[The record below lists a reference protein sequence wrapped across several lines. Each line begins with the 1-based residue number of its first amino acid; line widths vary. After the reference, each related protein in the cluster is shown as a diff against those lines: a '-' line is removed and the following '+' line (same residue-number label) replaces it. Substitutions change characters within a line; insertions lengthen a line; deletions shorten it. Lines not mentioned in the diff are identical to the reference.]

1 MRTSDGGATRAQGN
15 GVERKRMVQQTVVW
29 LILEAWDARE
39 LEAPYSIRDQK
50 EHHDRGIS
58 RADQSA
64 RVCYRNVYLG
74 GQE

>member
-1 MRTSDGGATRAQGN
+1 
-15 GVERKRMVQQTVVW
+15 MVQQTVVW

-39 LEAPYSIRDQK
+39 LEAPDSIGDQK

-58 RADQSA
+58 RADLQSA
-64 RVCYRNVYLG
+64 RVCYRNIYLS